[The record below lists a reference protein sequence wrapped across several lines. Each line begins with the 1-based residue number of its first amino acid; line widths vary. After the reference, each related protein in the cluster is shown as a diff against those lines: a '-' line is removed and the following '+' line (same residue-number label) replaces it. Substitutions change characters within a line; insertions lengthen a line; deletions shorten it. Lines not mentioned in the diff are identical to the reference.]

1 MKKLNTSQLVT
12 ISIILNDHLNDLK
25 KDINS
30 LKEDKREN
38 AQLLK
43 NLYVTESIELQEI
56 IDIIE
61 SYQPPYTISSLV
73 NIDTMSEIAGLNIN
87 KDNK

>member
-61 SYQPPYTISSLV
+61 SYQPPYYFITCEYRY
-73 NIDTMSEIAGLNIN
+73 NE
-87 KDNK
+87 